1 MTICEITLQQNGLY
15 KLTLIESAWFF
26 FSKRQIIGKNLTAD
40 NVKNT
45 KVPWCIFSY
54 GEGVSFDLSPKRI
67 L

>member
-1 MTICEITLQQNGLY
+1 MTICEITLQENGLY

-45 KVPWCIFSY
+45 KVP
-54 GEGVSFDLSPKRI
+54 
-67 L
+67 